1 MRFTM
6 QQLEDGALR
15 VCSAEPGFED
25 VCNIVSSMHL
35 TPDAQHR
42 VQRRIESLVALNDSQ
57 HP

>member
-1 MRFTM
+1 M

-42 VQRRIESLVALNDSQ
+42 VERRIQQMASDAFKPQ
-57 HP
+57 

>member
-42 VQRRIESLVALNDSQ
+42 VERRIQQMAADAFKPQ
-57 HP
+57 